1 MKKMTLS
8 QLHCNLKTFSK
19 EFIGAGSRNSVV
31 GLYRKLIELGA
42 IPSSKEKDN
51 SLISSK
57 QKIVIL
63 CVNDGIRSKFARI
76 SLHERSWWDYWHN
89 KAHKHCKPAYITY
102 NVPKQMSTV
111 ISNLNIKELETLIP
125 E

>member
-8 QLHCNLKTFSK
+8 QLHGNLKTFSK

-51 SLISSK
+51 SLISSSK
-57 QKIVIL
+57 RLLFYVLTMELGVNSLVSHYMKDHGGIIGITKHTSIVSQLIL
-63 CVNDGIRSKFARI
+63 
-76 SLHERSWWDYWHN
+76 LTMYQN
-89 KAHKHCKPAYITY
+89 K
-102 NVPKQMSTV
+102 
-111 ISNLNIKELETLIP
+111 
-125 E
+125 